1 MTPDD
6 TELWVSAELSS
17 EIYVIDRATN
27 EIKDV
32 LEYLPPGFR
41 IEDVTPVGID
51 ITKDGT
57 KALVSLGRANHIAI
71 VDVATK
77 DVIEYVLVGRRAWSV
92 ALNHDDSIAIV
103 ANGLSDDITVVDMAT
118 MKPVRSIPVG
128 RVPHTVLIDD

>member
-27 EIKDV
+27 EVKDV

-41 IEDVTPVGID
+41 IEDVTPVGMD
-51 ITKDGT
+51 ITKDGS

-71 VDVATK
+71 VDVASK
-77 DVIEYVLVGRRAWSV
+77 NVLQYVLVGSRAWSV
-92 ALNHDDSIAIV
+92 SLNHDDSIAIV
-103 ANGLSDDITVVDMAT
+103 ANGLSDDITIIDMAT
-118 MKPVRSIPVG
+118 MKATQSIPVG